1 MTGLGARHLH
11 PAGRQGD
18 NYLPLNQAQLFEDV
32 GDALQLD
39 EYQDFTAISDRSGL
53 SGTEGLG
60 FVLLGLFGEVGS
72 LLSALKKKR
81 RDKDAFLA
89 YEASVVEEFGDA
101 LWYLANAASRVGL
114 KFSDLAG
121 RVVASH
127 ADWTYHG
134 QPVVHTF
141 AHLQNT
147 SNYEA
152 STSTAF
158 ETRLIELAAKAGGL
172 LDSYASGRI
181 GNNRDRLAADLVE
194 VFRAL
199 VRAADDADI
208 SLDIAARRN
217 VAKSEGRW
225 PQKKVW
231 GRPFDEGY
239 PAPEQFLRHMVFDF
253 SERTVNGNTF
263 VVLEMNGVNVGD
275 ILTDNRPVED
285 DYRFHDIF
293 HLAHAVV
300 LGWSPTLRALLK
312 CKRKSN
318 PEVDRNEDGARAI
331 LIEEGISSWI
341 FNHASRA
348 MFYRST
354 TSLDFDLLKSVREFV
369 EGYEVDVRPVWQW
382 EVAILEG
389 YRVFRLLKEHRGGR
403 VIADLD
409 NHSLTFEAH

>member
-1 MTGLGARHLH
+1 M
-11 PAGRQGD
+11 
-18 NYLPLNQAQLFEDV
+18 PLNQAQLFEDV
-32 GDALQLD
+32 GDAVQLD

-53 SGTEGLG
+53 LGTDGLG

-81 RDKDAFLA
+81 RDKDAFIA
-89 YEASVVEEFGDA
+89 YEAAVVEEFGDA
-101 LWYLANAASRVGL
+101 LWYLANAANRVGL
-114 KFSDLAG
+114 KLSDLAG
-121 RVVASH
+121 RVVDSRV
-127 ADWTYHG
+127 DWSYHG
-134 QPVVHTF
+134 QPIAHTF

-158 ETRLIELAAKAGGL
+158 ETRLIELAAKTGGL

-208 SLDIAARRN
+208 SLDIAARQN

-225 PQKKVW
+225 PHKRVW
-231 GRPFDEGY
+231 GRSFDEGY

-263 VVLEMNGVNVGD
+263 VVLEMNGVYVGD
-275 ILTDNRPVED
+275 ILTDNRLVED

-293 HLAHAVV
+293 HLAHVAV

-312 CKRKSN
+312 RKRKSK

-354 TSLDFDLLKSVREFV
+354 TSLDFDLLKSVRDFV
-369 EGYEVDVRPVWQW
+369 QGYEVDARPMWQW

-389 YRVFRLLKEHRGGR
+389 YRVFRLLKEHRGGQ
-403 VIADLD
+403 VIVDLD
-409 NHSLTFEAH
+409 EHSLTFKAH

>member
-1 MTGLGARHLH
+1 
-11 PAGRQGD
+11 
-18 NYLPLNQAQLFEDV
+18 LPLNQAQLFEDV

-53 SGTEGLG
+53 SGVDGLG

-72 LLSALKKKR
+72 LLSALKKKK
-81 RDKDAFLA
+81 RDKDAYVA
-89 YEASVVEEFGDA
+89 YEAAVVEEFGDA
-101 LWYLANAASRVGL
+101 LWYFANAANRVEL
-114 KFSDLAG
+114 RLSDLAG
-121 RVVASH
+121 RVVANH
-127 ADWTYHG
+127 TDWSYHG
-134 QPVVHTF
+134 QSVVHTF

-147 SNYEA
+147 SNLEA
-152 STSTAF
+152 SVSMAF
-158 ETRLIELAAKAGGL
+158 ENRLIELAAKTGGL

-225 PQKKVW
+225 PKKRVW
-231 GRPFDEGY
+231 GHSFDEAF
-239 PAPEQFLRHMVFDF
+239 PAHEQFQRHMVFDF

-275 ILTDNRPVED
+275 VLTDNRPVED

-293 HLAHAVV
+293 HLAHAAV

-312 CKRKSN
+312 LKRKSN

-348 MFYRST
+348 MFFRST
-354 TSLDFDLLKSVREFV
+354 TSLDFDLLKSVRDFV
-369 EGYEVDVRPVWQW
+369 VGYEVEARPMWQW

-389 YRVFRLLKEHRGGR
+389 YRVFRSLKEHRGGR
-403 VIADLD
+403 VTVDLD
-409 NHSLTFEAH
+409 QHTLTFEAKGAVGA

>member
-1 MTGLGARHLH
+1 M
-11 PAGRQGD
+11 
-18 NYLPLNQAQLFEDV
+18 PLNQAQLFEDV

-39 EYQDFTAISDRSGL
+39 EYQEFTAASDRSGL
-53 SGTEGLG
+53 AGPDGLG

-72 LLSALKKKR
+72 LLSALKKKK
-81 RDKDAFLA
+81 RDKDAYVA
-89 YEASVVEEFGDA
+89 YEAAVVEEFGDA
-101 LWYLANAASRVGL
+101 LWYLANAANRVGL
-114 KFSDLAG
+114 KLSDLAG
-121 RVVASH
+121 RAVASH
-127 ADWTYHG
+127 DNWTYHG
-134 QPVVHTF
+134 QQVVHTF

-147 SNYEA
+147 SNLDA
-152 STSTAF
+152 TTSTAF
-158 ETRLIELAAKAGGL
+158 ERRLVELAARAGGL

-181 GNNRDRLAADLVE
+181 DNNRDRLAADLVE

-225 PQKKVW
+225 PHKKVW
-231 GRPFDEGY
+231 GRSFDEGF
-239 PAPEQFLRHMVFDF
+239 PAHEQFLRRMVFDF
-253 SERTVNGNTF
+253 SERTVNGNTH

-275 ILTDNRPVED
+275 VLTDNRPVED

-293 HLAHAVV
+293 HLAHAAV

-312 CKRKSN
+312 RKRKSD
-318 PEVDRNEDGARAI
+318 PKMDRNEDGARAI
-331 LIEEGISSWI
+331 LIEEGVSSWI

-354 TSLDFDLLKSVREFV
+354 TSLDFDLLKSVRDFV
-369 EGYEVDVRPVWQW
+369 QGYEVDERPMWQW
-382 EVAILEG
+382 ELSILEG

-403 VIADLD
+403 VTVDLD
-409 NHSLTFEAH
+409 RHTLSFEAK

>member
-1 MTGLGARHLH
+1 V
-11 PAGRQGD
+11 QGD
-18 NYLPLNQAQLFEDV
+18 DYLPLSQSLLFEDV
-32 GDALQLD
+32 DDVLQLD

-53 SGTEGLG
+53 LGADGLG

-72 LLSALKKKR
+72 LLSALKKKK
-81 RDKDAFLA
+81 RDKDAYLA
-89 YEASVVEEFGDA
+89 YEAAVVEEFGDA
-101 LWYLANAASRVGL
+101 LWYLANAAARVGL
-114 KFSDLAG
+114 RLSDLAG
-121 RVVASH
+121 RVVASR
-127 ADWTYHG
+127 ADWSYHG
-134 QPVVHTF
+134 QPDVYTF

-147 SNYEA
+147 SNHTA
-152 STSTAF
+152 SASTAF
-158 ETRLIELAAKAGGL
+158 EQRLIELAAKTGGL
-172 LDSYASGRI
+172 LDSYGSGRI
-181 GNNRDRLAADLVE
+181 DNNRDRLAADLVE

-225 PQKKVW
+225 PRKKVW
-231 GRPFDEGY
+231 GASFDKAF
-239 PAPEQFLRHMVFDF
+239 PAHEQFLRHMAFDF
-253 SERTVNGNTF
+253 SERTVNGSTF

-275 ILTDNRPVED
+275 VLTDNRPVED

-293 HLAHAVV
+293 HLAHAAV

-312 CKRKSN
+312 RKRKSN
-318 PEVDRNEDGARAI
+318 PLIDRNEDGARAI

-354 TSLDFDLLKSVREFV
+354 TSLDFDLLKSVRDFAQ
-369 EGYEVDVRPVWQW
+369 GYEVEVRPMWQW

-389 YRVFRLLKEHRGGR
+389 YRVFRLLKEHRRGR
-403 VIADLD
+403 VAVDLD
-409 NHSLTFEAH
+409 EHTLTFETH

>member
-1 MTGLGARHLH
+1 M
-11 PAGRQGD
+11 Q
-18 NYLPLNQAQLFEDV
+18 LNQTQLFEDV
-32 GDALQLD
+32 GDALLLD

-53 SGTEGLG
+53 PGPEGLG
-60 FVLLGLFGEVGS
+60 FVLLGVFGEVGS

-89 YEASVVEEFGDA
+89 YEASVVEEFGDV
-101 LWYLANAASRVGL
+101 LWYLANAASRVGIKL
-114 KFSDLAG
+114 SDLAG
-121 RVVASH
+121 RVIASH
-127 ADWTYHG
+127 ADWSYHG
-134 QPVVHTF
+134 QPIVQTF
-141 AHLQNT
+141 AHLQIT
-147 SNYEA
+147 SNFEV
-152 STSTAF
+152 SISEAF

-172 LDSYASGRI
+172 LDSYASGR

-199 VRAADDADI
+199 VRAADDADV

-231 GRPFDEGY
+231 GRVFDDGY
-239 PAPEQFLRHMVFDF
+239 PAPEQFLRCMVFDF
-253 SERTVNGNTF
+253 SERTANGNTF
-263 VVLEMNGVNVGD
+263 VALEMNGVNVGD
-275 ILTDNRPVED
+275 ILMDNRAVED

-293 HLAHAVV
+293 HLAHAAV

-312 CKRKSN
+312 RKRKSN
-318 PEVDRNEDGARAI
+318 PKVDRNEDGARAI

-341 FNHASRA
+341 FNHASHA

-354 TSLDFDLLKSVREFV
+354 TSLDFDLLKSVRDFV
-369 EGYEVDVRPVWQW
+369 QGYEVDVRPMWQW
-382 EVAILEG
+382 EVAIFEG

-403 VIADLD
+403 VIVDLD
-409 NHSLTFEAH
+409 KHSLTFESH

>member
-1 MTGLGARHLH
+1 M
-11 PAGRQGD
+11 
-18 NYLPLNQAQLFEDV
+18 PLNQAQLFEEV

-53 SGTEGLG
+53 SESDGLG

-81 RDKDAFLA
+81 RDKDAYLA
-89 YEASVVEEFGDA
+89 YEGAVLEEFGDA

-114 KFSDLAG
+114 KLSDLAG

-127 ADWTYHG
+127 ANWDYHG

-141 AHLQNT
+141 AHLQRT
-147 SNYEA
+147 SNHAA
-152 STSTAF
+152 SAGTAF
-158 ETRLIELAAKAGGL
+158 EHRLIELAAKTGGL

-181 GNNRDRLAADLVE
+181 ENNRDRLAADLVE

-217 VAKSEGRW
+217 IAKSEGRW
-225 PQKKVW
+225 PRKMVW
-231 GRPFDEGY
+231 GRAFDDAF
-239 PAPEQFLRHMVFDF
+239 PVHEQFPRRMVFEF

-263 VVLEMNGVNVGD
+263 VVLETNGVNVGD
-275 ILTDNRPVED
+275 ILTDNRPVDD

-293 HLAHAVV
+293 HLAHAAV

-312 CKRKSN
+312 RKRKSS
-318 PEVDRNEDGARAI
+318 PQIDRNEDGARAI

-341 FNHASRA
+341 FNHAARA

-354 TSLDFDLLKSVREFV
+354 TSLDFDLLKSIREFV
-369 EGYEVDVRPVWQW
+369 QGYEVEARPMWQW
-382 EVAILEG
+382 EVAVLEG
-389 YRVFRLLKEHRGGR
+389 YRVFRLLKDHRGGR
-403 VIADLD
+403 VTVDLD
-409 NHSLTFEAH
+409 THSLAFEVR